1 MRVNVVYAIV
11 GQTWEVDLDCPAGMR
26 VIEAVELALEQ
37 NEFKTVV
44 LSDDETFAVWNR
56 VVEQDHVLR
65 DGDRVEILRELVISP
80 MERRRLH
87 AKLNSSDQSSGSQ

>member
-11 GQTWEVDLDCPAGMR
+11 GQTWEIDLDCPVGTR
-26 VIEAVELALEQ
+26 VIDAVELALEQ
-37 NEFKTVV
+37 NEFKTLV
-44 LSDDETFAVWNR
+44 LSDDETFAVWNK
-56 VVEQDHVLR
+56 VVQQDHVLR

-87 AKLNSSDQSSGSQ
+87 AKLNSSDQNSGSQ

>member
-11 GQTWEVDLDCPAGMR
+11 GQTWEVDLDCPVGTR
-26 VIEAVELALEQ
+26 VIEAVELALQQ
-37 NEFKTVV
+37 NEFKTLV
-44 LSDDETFAVWNR
+44 LSDEETFAVWNR

-80 MERRRLH
+80 MQRRRLY
-87 AKLNSSDQSSGSQ
+87 AKLNTPE